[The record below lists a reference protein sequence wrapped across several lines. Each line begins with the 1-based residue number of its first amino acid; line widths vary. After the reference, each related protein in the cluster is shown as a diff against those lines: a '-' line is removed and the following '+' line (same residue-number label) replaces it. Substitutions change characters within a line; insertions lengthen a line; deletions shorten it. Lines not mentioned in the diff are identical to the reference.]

1 MEKTVEV
8 QTNNNKDEFDDNESN
23 SDNNENSEDE
33 TIGDNAEE
41 KERVKFTIDL
51 NTLKADMKRKSAKL
65 LSKLG
70 GGATNASS
78 CSMLKQLVNELDV
91 VEKKSV
97 NPTATPTQITAT
109 TNEVI
114 RFNADSTPPSISTI
128 TVQIDLDSID
138 PKCFSRVL
146 FRCESKN
153 VELSRKIDELKAKL
167 SSSRNHNSKGKT
179 IK

>member
-8 QTNNNKDEFDDNESN
+8 QTNSNKDEFDDNES

-33 TIGDNAEE
+33 TIGDSMEE

-91 VEKKSV
+91 VEKKTV
-97 NPTATPTQITAT
+97 NPTAAPTQITAA

-114 RFNADSTPPSISTI
+114 RFNVDSTPQSISTI
-128 TVQIDLDSID
+128 TVQIDIDSID